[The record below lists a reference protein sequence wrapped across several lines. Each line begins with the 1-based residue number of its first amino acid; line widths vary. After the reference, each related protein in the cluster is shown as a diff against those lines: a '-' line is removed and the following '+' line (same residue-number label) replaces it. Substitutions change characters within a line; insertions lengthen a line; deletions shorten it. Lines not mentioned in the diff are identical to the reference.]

1 MSDQDTVQASDQV
14 KPFIE
19 KMEQK
24 ELAPLNRTGF
34 VGESIF

>member
-24 ELAPLNRTGF
+24 ELPTPYGRIYHLAR
-34 VGESIF
+34 